1 MAGGWRWRWLN
12 ELQPPEIAIGRL
24 TAPHG
29 VRGHMRLLPLTDFP
43 QRLRPG
49 LEVYVEPPPGSPV
62 TGRWIRLRSV
72 QPHRGQ
78 MFIVAIEGVDSRDQ
92 AEELRSALLKVRRRD
107 RHPLPPATYYVD
119 DLVGMP
125 VYTVAGGDPVG
136 RVTAVHPG
144 PGNDVMEVA
153 AGERRALVPMVKQ
166 FVTVDLP
173 AGRIVVDPIPG
184 MLDDLLPET
193 AENAH

>member
-1 MAGGWRWRWLN
+1 
-12 ELQPPEIAIGRL
+12 
-24 TAPHG
+24 
-29 VRGHMRLLPLTDFP
+29 MRLLPLTDFP